1 MANKAIIG
9 IESHGSIFSGLKD
22 WAKKADRKQPVA
34 EADYYLNFE
43 SAALLFAELTPQ
55 RMRALETLKQSGC
68 QSIYALAKRLS
79 RNYSNVHQDISKLI
93 EHGLVQKMKD
103 GKIFVPWSAV
113 EIHVALGE
121 EKAA

>member
-9 IESHGSIFSGLKD
+9 VESRGKIFAGLKD
-22 WAKKADRKQPVA
+22 WAKKVDRGQPVP

-43 SAALLFAELTPQ
+43 TAAMLFSELTPQ
-55 RMRALETLKQSGC
+55 RMRTLETLKQSGE
-68 QSIYALAKRLS
+68 QSIYALAKKLG

-93 EHGLVQKMKD
+93 EHGLVEKNED
-103 GKIFVPWSAV
+103 GKVFVPWVAV

-121 EKAA
+121 SKVA